1 MPPAAHAH
9 LPDGG
14 EQGGVVGRERE
25 GRVLVRRSGARALG
39 GKLQRERLDAAGTP
53 NLGVRHR
60 QLQQVQAQ
68 RPSAKSPGARHKLPA
83 ATGD

>member
-53 NLGVRHR
+53 LTR
-60 QLQQVQAQ
+60 LELDLDLTWTWDLDL
-68 RPSAKSPGARHKLPA
+68 S
-83 ATGD
+83 